1 MELRYDPLTDPTRLE
16 QAFSDYENGRKNYH
30 FHELPPLP
38 EDDVQIPLTKKK
50 SRHAKAWSDIAW
62 EQFQEWQCRD
72 RKTLHRLQQKIVRE
86 RRIPFIIEAPP
97 IPTDIVQFLHRIV
110 LCYSIISHFSLVDL
124 FWQKSLWPCLTK
136 SDCCGHTSCRA

>member
-38 EDDVQIPLTKKK
+38 EDDAQIPLTKKK

-62 EQFQEWQCRD
+62 EQFQEWLCRD

-110 LCYSIISHFSLVDL
+110 LCYFHHITFLFGRSLLAEEPVALLD
-124 FWQKSLWPCLTK
+124 QERPLWPYLL
-136 SDCCGHTSCRA
+136 